1 MNPESGETLGRS
13 LRFCDDLVPPRW
25 DLRMSG
31 LEVWRDNRGL
41 ACAYGQVAGGQP
53 WMRVVGIG
61 DFRLEPSGSAVAVP
75 DAGVPRTDV
84 IDVYYRN
91 VLPMALQLG
100 GYEVLHA
107 SAVVAPQ
114 GVLALCAA
122 SETGKSTLAYALS
135 RRGHELFADDAVA
148 LDAAGPCPTLARVP
162 FALRLRKASADH
174 FGEPSRELVRV
185 SGPHLAWAGREPR
198 LAAICVLER
207 IAGDRPEDGPV
218 RPVDSAGPIAQVE
231 PLPQATA
238 FAAILPHAYCF
249 SLGDQERKKRMMR
262 NYLSLVRLV
271 PVLRLRFRPGL
282 GHLSEILEVL
292 ESALA
297 EYCQQSRGPLS
308 EYRRATEAVTS

>member
-1 MNPESGETLGRS
+1 MNPESGETLGTS
-13 LRFCDDLVPPRW
+13 LRFCDDLVAPRW
-25 DLRMSG
+25 DLSMSG
-31 LEVWRDNRGL
+31 VEVWRDNRGL

-61 DFRLEPSGSAVAVP
+61 DFRIDPGGCAVAVP
-75 DAGVPRTDV
+75 DAGVLRADV

-100 GYEVLHA
+100 GHEVLHA

-114 GVLALCAA
+114 GVLALCAV
-122 SETGKSTLAYALS
+122 SETGKSTLAYAMS
-135 RRGHELFADDAVA
+135 RRGHELFADDAVV

-185 SGPHLAWAGREPR
+185 SGPHRSWAGEEPR

-207 IAGDRPEDGPV
+207 FGGDRPANGPV
-218 RPVDSAGPIAQVE
+218 SLADSASQLAKVERLAQ
-231 PLPQATA
+231 AAA
-238 FAAILPHAYCF
+238 FPAVLPHAYCF
-249 SLGDQERKKRMMR
+249 SLGDQERKRRMMR

-282 GHLSEILEVL
+282 GHLSEILEIL
-292 ESALA
+292 ETALA
-297 EYCQQSRGPLS
+297 EHCQQSRGAFS
-308 EYRRATEAVTS
+308 EYRQATKAFAS

>member
-1 MNPESGETLGRS
+1 MNLESGDTLGTT

-25 DLRMSG
+25 DLSTDEV
-31 LEVWRDNRGL
+31 EVWRDNRGL
-41 ACAYGQVAGGQP
+41 ACAYGQVVGGQP

-61 DFRLEPSGSAVAVP
+61 DFRLDPAGSAVAVP
-75 DAGVPRTDV
+75 DAGVSRADV
-84 IDVYYRN
+84 TDVYYRN

-100 GYEVLHA
+100 GHEVLHA
-107 SAVVAPQ
+107 SAVVVPE

-148 LDAAGPCPTLARVP
+148 LEAAGACPTLIRVP

-174 FGEPSRELVRV
+174 FGEPSRDLVRV
-185 SGPHLAWAGREPR
+185 SGPHRIGAREESR

-207 IAGDRPEDGPV
+207 IGGDRPENGSA
-218 RPVDSAGPIAQVE
+218 RPVQSARSVAEVE
-231 PLPQATA
+231 PLPQAAA

-249 SLGDQERKKRMMR
+249 SLGDPERKKRMIR

-282 GHLSEILEVL
+282 GHLSEIIEILVT
-292 ESALA
+292 SLA
-297 EYCQQSRGPLS
+297 EHSRQPREPLS
-308 EYRRATEAVTS
+308 EYREAMKAVAG